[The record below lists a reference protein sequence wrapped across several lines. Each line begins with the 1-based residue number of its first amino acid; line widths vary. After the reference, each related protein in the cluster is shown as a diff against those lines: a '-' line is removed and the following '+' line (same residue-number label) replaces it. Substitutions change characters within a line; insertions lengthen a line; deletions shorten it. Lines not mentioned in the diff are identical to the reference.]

1 MLGFL
6 IFSVDF
12 ARTSKIHHDSQ
23 PDVTDSNLGL
33 QNTNMITIHSVAIF
47 SFRCFK
53 VRDSATSNNEPS
65 WKKNVNPCVCLIKQ
79 YSFNTLGLLDVEV
92 HAV

>member
-6 IFSVDF
+6 VFSVDST
-12 ARTSKIHHDSQ
+12 RTSKIHHDSP
-23 PDVTDSNLGL
+23 PDVTDSKLGL
-33 QNTNMITIHSVAIF
+33 QNTNMITIHSVTIF

-53 VRDSATSNNEPS
+53 VRYSATSNNEPS
-65 WKKNVNPCVCLIKQ
+65 WKKNINSCVCLIKH
-79 YSFNTLGLLDVEV
+79 YFFNTLGLLDVEV

>member
-6 IFSVDF
+6 VFSVDST
-12 ARTSKIHHDSQ
+12 RTSKIHHDSP

-33 QNTNMITIHSVAIF
+33 HNTNMITIHSVAIF

-53 VRDSATSNNEPS
+53 VRDSVTSNNELS
-65 WKKNVNPCVCLIKQ
+65 WKKNINPCVCLIK
-79 YSFNTLGLLDVEV
+79 Y
-92 HAV
+92 